1 METLGFYLDKQ
12 AAWVTTPASVQVG
25 GTKHSGRAP
34 VKYLRFTTVFAAFGL
49 IAASFVAPALSP
61 ASAQSVSVTQDFLVV
76 EDANNLAQLI
86 NSDDYRP
93 NVDPEI
99 LRLYL
104 AFFDREP
111 DLEGI
116 KYWIGVSQGV
126 LDGNQ
131 YSTLEIAR
139 FFVDAST
146 EFERTYA
153 DAPNNSVFLTRV
165 YENVLGRQPDAAG
178 FDYWLDILNGTNKTG
193 GNPTN
198 KVGDRGEVIYYV
210 AVNQEFINSAPYV
223 PGTGNSVLVK
233 GIFGSEREVNAI
245 QDALDAFTGG
255 TEVHA
260 KYVAE
265 PQIEAALEAGTS
277 DASIAIHS
285 AGRSQRHMNVN
296 RAFIPLPAS
305 SVAAK
310 LASWPSPWRDM
321 GDANSIRNTAPIF
334 TIPKSLVWFRPGQ
347 FGANQYSIPRSVAE
361 LRALELKMI
370 ADGNIPYCVGIESGQ
385 STGWVYTDEVEE
397 DLLRISGPSI
407 YDEWID
413 HDIAFTNVAVTSS
426 MQRVVD
432 NWNIPGMVFASG
444 GTIGT
449 TRFDQAVV
457 DFENAECMM
466 IRQASYAPQYM
477 SDNAPLADGSVDEI
491 DVFYNP
497 TAQENHRPT
506 SGSLQTV
513 GALQDRPQVWSV
525 LEYMI
530 GRQFA
535 EQWRIE
541 MGADYVFYFSL
552 AQGQDTTV
560 YRPIEQRMFSIAEV
574 TTVIRLD
581 ASDQFPPE
589 VGAGT
594 FWSEGTKLVEGDT
607 TVALAASVIEASWPV
622 KSS

>member
-1 METLGFYLDKQ
+1 M
-12 AAWVTTPASVQVG
+12 
-25 GTKHSGRAP
+25 
-34 VKYLRFTTVFAAFGL
+34 KYLRFTTVFAAFGL
-49 IAASFVAPALSP
+49 IAASLVAPATIP
-61 ASAQSVSVTQDFLVV
+61 ASAQVVSATPNFLVV
-76 EDANNLAQLI
+76 EDAQNLAQLI

-93 NVDPEI
+93 QIDSEI
-99 LRLYL
+99 MRLYR

-116 KYWIGVSQGV
+116 KYWIGVSQGS

-131 YSTLEIAR
+131 YSTLQIAR
-139 FFVDAST
+139 FFVDASP

-153 DAPNNSVFLTRV
+153 DAPDNSVFLTRV
-165 YENVLGRQPDAAG
+165 YQNVLGRQPDAAG
-178 FDYWLDILNGTNKTG
+178 FNYWLDILNGSNETG
-193 GNPTN
+193 NNPTS
-198 KVGDRGEVIYYV
+198 KIGDRGEVIFYV

-233 GIFGSEREVNAI
+233 GIFGSRREVNAI
-245 QDALDAFTGG
+245 QNALNTFTSD
-255 TEVHA
+255 TAVHA
-260 KYVAE
+260 KYVAD
-265 PQIEAALEAGTS
+265 PQIEAALEARTS

-285 AGRSQRHMNVN
+285 AGRSQRHMDVN
-296 RAFIPLPAS
+296 RAFIPLPPS
-305 SVAAK
+305 SVEAK
-310 LASWPSPWRDM
+310 LAAWPSPWRDM
-321 GDANSIRNTAPIF
+321 GDANSVRNTAPIF
-334 TIPKSLVWFRPGQ
+334 TIPKSLVWFRPQQ
-347 FGANQYSIPRSVAE
+347 FSTNGYSIPASVTE
-361 LRALELKMI
+361 LRALEIEMI
-370 ADGNIPYCVGIESGQ
+370 GDGNIPYCVGIESGQ

-397 DLLRISGPSI
+397 DLLRTSGSRV
-407 YDEWID
+407 YDQWID
-413 HDIAFTNVAVTSS
+413 HDIAFTDDAVTSS

-432 NWNIPGMVFASG
+432 NWNIPGMVYASG

-457 DFENAECMM
+457 DFENNNCMM

-477 SDNAPLADGSVDEI
+477 SANAPLADGSADSI

-497 TAQENHRPT
+497 TAQRNHRPT

-513 GALQDRPQVWSV
+513 GALQDRSQVWSV

-530 GRQFA
+530 GREFA
-535 EQWRIE
+535 ERWRIE

-552 AQGQDTTV
+552 AQGQDTDV
-560 YRPIEQRMFSIAEV
+560 YRPIEQSMFSIAEV

-594 FWSEGTKLVEGDT
+594 FWSEGTKLVEGNT
-607 TVALAASVIEASWPV
+607 TVAAAASVIEASWPV
-622 KSS
+622 N